1 MKWFLVALVVAIS
14 RFATASEEPSTT
26 SESAL
31 LAYAS
36 ASYETVEK
44 QRVELGRLNGAA
56 VVADFICSDVCP
68 DYTVRVIHYELQ
80 NAQTCRAVG
89 GVEKAI
95 RIPVGIGAT
104 DKVFCF
110 PKVLVDNWKNYQ
122 RKMSS
127 VPAGVGP
134 HE

>member
-31 LAYAS
+31 LAYGS

-68 DYTVRVIHYELQ
+68 DYTVRVIQ
-80 NAQTCRAVG
+80 SDQTCRAVG

-110 PKVLVDNWKNYQ
+110 PKVLVDNWKNHQ
-122 RKMSS
+122 KKMSS

>member
-31 LAYAS
+31 LAYGS

-56 VVADFICSDVCP
+56 VVADFICSAGP
-68 DYTVRVIHYELQ
+68 DLSFLSLLTPPSPRKKKKRG
-80 NAQTCRAVG
+80 AQTG
-89 GVEKAI
+89 
-95 RIPVGIGAT
+95 
-104 DKVFCF
+104 
-110 PKVLVDNWKNYQ
+110 LH
-122 RKMSS
+122 S
-127 VPAGVGP
+127 VGP
-134 HE
+134 PDLT